1 MLYVMMGFAFI
12 FGFCELVIF
21 IESKNSLV
29 YVDKIKLTIVF
40 LVFTYCLNTLQEMTE
55 TADSFL
61 PFINLFAW
69 INMVIAFQ

>member
-1 MLYVMMGFAFI
+1 MMGFAFI

-21 IESKNSLV
+21 IESNNSLV